1 MPSVDVLLV
10 HPPAMK
16 PAEPPLG
23 TAVLLSHLRRNGA
36 GAEAIDANLEAY
48 LFLLEDARLRAAA
61 GDAPSTRV
69 RRAVRNASR
78 ALSFLRSS
86 AATESFPRYD
96 SAVRHLNAALSV
108 HRGPGGTERLT
119 LGDYAHG
126 GFSEFSPADLERIA
140 SGEEETI
147 FSDYYR
153 DILLP
158 RVEAMRPRNVA
169 ISIHYRHQVLPAFEL
184 AGMLRRRLPAARILG
199 GGGMFTSWRNSL
211 RKAGVRFSPFH
222 AIGFGRGEKAL
233 AEAAAGVLAAGEGYF
248 EGGEE
253 AEFLPDYR
261 FAPLA
266 EYLSPEPVLPVAS
279 SRGCYYRRCAF
290 CPEAVAP
297 VHSYRESGAAS
308 FPSLLRELSLRY
320 GVSRFHLTDDAI
332 PPAILRSMAERKDLL
347 RGISW
352 HGFARFGR
360 ELLDPGFVS
369 ELAEA
374 GCAMLQLGLES
385 GSQALLDRMGKG
397 TRVTDASAVLSNLSR
412 AGISAYVYVM
422 LGVPWET
429 RDDAVRTLE
438 FLSER
443 AGRIGFLNLS
453 ILNLPRDAAWEGP
466 PEGRD
471 PGERAI
477 SEGDE
482 PLGLYRPVPARGGW
496 GRAQARRF
504 LSKELLGVPAI
515 RAIAGRTPHW
525 FTSSHAVF
533 FRPGPPGRPRR
544 KAPVHGR

>member
-1 MPSVDVLLV
+1 MSFIDVLLI
-10 HPPAMK
+10 HPPAVK

-48 LFLLEDARLRAAA
+48 LYLLGEGRLRAAA
-61 GDAPSTRV
+61 GGAPSTHV
-69 RRAVRNASR
+69 RRALRNAARS
-78 ALSFLRSS
+78 LSFLRSAS
-86 AATESFPRYD
+86 ALGSFSRYD
-96 SAVRHLNAALSV
+96 AAVRHLNAALSA

-140 SGEEETI
+140 AGEEGTI
-147 FSDYYR
+147 FSGYYR
-153 DILLP
+153 DVLLP
-158 RVEAMRPRNVA
+158 RVEEMRPRNVA

-184 AGMLRRRLPAARILG
+184 AGMLRRRLPAAMILG
-199 GGGMFTSWRNSL
+199 GGGMFTSWRKSL

-233 AEAAAGVLAAGEGYF
+233 AEAAGGGLAAGEAYF
-248 EGGEE
+248 DGGEE
-253 AEFLPDYR
+253 VEFLPDYR

-266 EYLSPEPVLPVAS
+266 EYLSPEPVLPVAA
-279 SRGCYYRRCAF
+279 SRGCYFRKCAF

-297 VHSYRESGAAS
+297 IHSYRESDAAS
-308 FPSLLRELSLRY
+308 FPFLLRELSRRY
-320 GVSRFHLTDDAI
+320 GVSRFHLTDNAI
-332 PPAILRSMAERKDLL
+332 PPAILRSMAERKGAL

-369 ELAEA
+369 DLAAA

-385 GSQALLDRMGKG
+385 GSQALLDRMRKG
-397 TRVTDASAVLSNLSR
+397 TRVADASAVLENLSG

-422 LGVPWET
+422 LGIPGET
-429 RDDAVRTLE
+429 RDDAERTLA
-438 FLSER
+438 FLAKR
-443 AGRIGFLNLS
+443 TGQIGFLNLS

-466 PEGRD
+466 PEGCD

-477 SEGDE
+477 SEGNE
-482 PLGLYRPVPARGGW
+482 PLGLYRPMPDRGGW
-496 GRAQARRF
+496 GRTQARRF
-504 LSKELLGVPAI
+504 LSRELLGVPAI
-515 RAIAGRTPHW
+515 REIAGRTPPW
-525 FTSSHAVF
+525 FTSNHAVF
-533 FRPGPPGRPRR
+533 FRQGPGGCSPPGE
-544 KAPVHGR
+544 G